1 MKPIRSDEQL
11 IDQFLTAQKE
21 DSESAFETLL
31 KRHGP
36 MVLGVCRH
44 VLRRDQ
50 DAEDAFQ
57 ATFLVLAR
65 KAGTIHNREILGCWL
80 YEVAYRTAIRARDR
94 HARSTSRMEIPE
106 VAESHSGPEN
116 CGESHRASAA
126 PSRGG
131 RWLAREVPLTGAAHL
146 HRRQEQRAGR
156 QAASMSGQHSQGAAV
171 AGPRPATS
179 TAEPARLEPGRGP
192 ISMGMIRPAGTPG
205 EWSAEIESVFSAPD
219 PSDPVFSVYLH
230 MTL

>member
-11 IDQFLTAQKE
+11 IDQFLTGQKE
-21 DSESAFETLL
+21 DSERAFETLL

-80 YEVAYRTAIRARDR
+80 YEVAYRTAIRARER
-94 HARSTSRMEIPE
+94 RARSTPRMEIQE

-116 CGESHRASAA
+116 
-126 PSRGG
+126 
-131 RWLAREVPLTGAAHL
+131 
-146 HRRQEQRAGR
+146 
-156 QAASMSGQHSQGAAV
+156 AASRNELRLLLRAEVDGL
-171 AGPRPATS
+171 PAKYRSLVLHTYMEGKS
-179 TAEPARLEPGRGP
+179 NEQVARLLRCPVGTVKGRLSRARDLLRARLSRRGWDQDEVRYRW
-192 ISMGMIRPAGTPG
+192 G
-205 EWSAEIESVFSAPD
+205 
-219 PSDPVFSVYLH
+219 
-230 MTL
+230 

>member
-11 IDQFLTAQKE
+11 IDQFLTGQKE
-21 DSESAFETLL
+21 DSESAFETLV

-80 YEVAYRTAIRARDR
+80 YEVAYRTAIRARER
-94 HARSTSRMEIPE
+94 RARSTPRMEIPE

-116 CGESHRASAA
+116 
-126 PSRGG
+126 
-131 RWLAREVPLTGAAHL
+131 
-146 HRRQEQRAGR
+146 
-156 QAASMSGQHSQGAAV
+156 AASRNELRLLLRAEVDGL
-171 AGPRPATS
+171 PAKYCSLVLHTYMEGKS
-179 TAEPARLEPGRGP
+179 NEQVARLLRCPVGTVKGRLSRARDLLRARLSRRGWDQDEVRYRW
-192 ISMGMIRPAGTPG
+192 G
-205 EWSAEIESVFSAPD
+205 
-219 PSDPVFSVYLH
+219 
-230 MTL
+230 

>member
-11 IDQFLTAQKE
+11 IDQFLTGQKE
-21 DSESAFETLL
+21 DTESAFETLL

-50 DAEDAFQ
+50 DAEDASQ

-80 YEVAYRTAIRARDR
+80 YEVAYRTAIRARLR
-94 HARSTSRMEIPE
+94 RARSTPRMEIQE

-116 CGESHRASAA
+116 
-126 PSRGG
+126 
-131 RWLAREVPLTGAAHL
+131 
-146 HRRQEQRAGR
+146 
-156 QAASMSGQHSQGAAV
+156 AASRNELRLLLRAEVHGLPAKYRSLVLHTYMEGQSNEQV
-171 AGPRPATS
+171 
-179 TAEPARLEPGRGP
+179 ARLLRCPVGTVKGRLSRARDLLRARLSRRGWNRDEVRYRW
-192 ISMGMIRPAGTPG
+192 G
-205 EWSAEIESVFSAPD
+205 
-219 PSDPVFSVYLH
+219 
-230 MTL
+230 

>member
-21 DSESAFETLL
+21 DSESAFETLV

-80 YEVAYRTAIRARDR
+80 HEVAYRTAIRARER
-94 HARSTSRMEIPE
+94 RARSTPRMEIQE

-116 CGESHRASAA
+116 
-126 PSRGG
+126 
-131 RWLAREVPLTGAAHL
+131 
-146 HRRQEQRAGR
+146 
-156 QAASMSGQHSQGAAV
+156 AASRNELRLLLRAEVDGLPAKYRSLVLHTYMEGKSNEQV
-171 AGPRPATS
+171 AGLLGCPVGTVKGRLS
-179 TAEPARLEPGRGP
+179 RARDLLRGRLSRRGWDQDEVRYRW
-192 ISMGMIRPAGTPG
+192 G
-205 EWSAEIESVFSAPD
+205 
-219 PSDPVFSVYLH
+219 
-230 MTL
+230 

>member
-11 IDQFLTAQKE
+11 IDQFLTGQKE
-21 DSESAFETLL
+21 DSERAFETLL

-80 YEVAYRTAIRARDR
+80 YEVAYRTAIRARER
-94 HARSTSRMEIPE
+94 RARATPRMEIQE
-106 VAESHSGPEN
+106 MAESHSGPEN
-116 CGESHRASAA
+116 
-126 PSRGG
+126 
-131 RWLAREVPLTGAAHL
+131 
-146 HRRQEQRAGR
+146 
-156 QAASMSGQHSQGAAV
+156 AASRNELRLLLRAEVDGLPAKCHSLVLHTYMEGKSNEQV
-171 AGPRPATS
+171 
-179 TAEPARLEPGRGP
+179 ARLLRCPVGTVKGRLSRALDLLRARLSRRGWDQDEVRYRW
-192 ISMGMIRPAGTPG
+192 G
-205 EWSAEIESVFSAPD
+205 
-219 PSDPVFSVYLH
+219 
-230 MTL
+230 

>member
-11 IDQFLTAQKE
+11 IDTFLTGQKE
-21 DSESAFETLL
+21 DSKSAFETLL

-80 YEVAYRTAIRARDR
+80 YEVAYRTAIRARER
-94 HARSTSRMEIPE
+94 RARSTPRMEIQE

-116 CGESHRASAA
+116 
-126 PSRGG
+126 
-131 RWLAREVPLTGAAHL
+131 
-146 HRRQEQRAGR
+146 
-156 QAASMSGQHSQGAAV
+156 AASRNELRLLLRAEVDGLPAKYRSLVLHTYIEGQSNEQV
-171 AGPRPATS
+171 
-179 TAEPARLEPGRGP
+179 ARLLRCPVGTVKGRLSRARDLLRARLSRRGWDRDEVRYRW
-192 ISMGMIRPAGTPG
+192 G
-205 EWSAEIESVFSAPD
+205 
-219 PSDPVFSVYLH
+219 
-230 MTL
+230 

>member
-11 IDQFLTAQKE
+11 IDQFLTGVKE
-21 DSESAFETLL
+21 DSESAFETLV

-36 MVLGVCRH
+36 MVFGVCRQ

-80 YEVAYRTAIRARDR
+80 HEVAYRTAIRARKR
-94 HARSTSRMEIPE
+94 RARSTPWMEIQE

-116 CGESHRASAA
+116 HASRNELRLLLRAEVDGLPAKYRSPVLHTYMEGMSNEQVAQLLRC
-126 PSRGG
+126 PVGTIKGRLSR
-131 RWLAREVPLTGAAHL
+131 ARELL
-146 HRRQEQRAGR
+146 R
-156 QAASMSGQHSQGAAV
+156 
-171 AGPRPATS
+171 
-179 TAEPARLEPGRGP
+179 ARLSGRGL
-192 ISMGMIRPAGTPG
+192 
-205 EWSAEIESVFSAPD
+205 D
-219 PSDPVFSVYLH
+219 SDEVRYLWA
-230 MTL
+230 

>member
-11 IDQFLTAQKE
+11 IDQFLTGQKE
-21 DSESAFETLL
+21 NSESAFETLL

-65 KAGTIHNREILGCWL
+65 KAGAIHNREILGCWL

-116 CGESHRASAA
+116 WASRTELRLLLRA
-126 PSRGG
+126 
-131 RWLAREVPLTGAAHL
+131 EVDGLPAKYRSLVL
-146 HRRQEQRAGR
+146 HTYIEGKSNEQ
-156 QAASMSGQHSQGAAV
+156 V
-171 AGPRPATS
+171 
-179 TAEPARLEPGRGP
+179 ARLLRCPVSTVKGRLSRARDLLRTRLSRRGWNRDEVRYRW
-192 ISMGMIRPAGTPG
+192 G
-205 EWSAEIESVFSAPD
+205 
-219 PSDPVFSVYLH
+219 
-230 MTL
+230 

>member
-11 IDQFLTAQKE
+11 IDQFLTGQKE
-21 DSESAFETLL
+21 DAESAFETLV

-80 YEVAYRTAIRARDR
+80 YEVAYRTAIRARQR
-94 HARSTSRMEIPE
+94 RARSTPRMEIQE

-116 CGESHRASAA
+116 
-126 PSRGG
+126 
-131 RWLAREVPLTGAAHL
+131 
-146 HRRQEQRAGR
+146 
-156 QAASMSGQHSQGAAV
+156 AASRNELRLLLRAEVDGL
-171 AGPRPATS
+171 PAKYRSLVLHTYMEGKS
-179 TAEPARLEPGRGP
+179 NEQVARLLRCPVGTVKGRLSRARDLLRARLSRRGWDQDEVRYRW
-192 ISMGMIRPAGTPG
+192 G
-205 EWSAEIESVFSAPD
+205 
-219 PSDPVFSVYLH
+219 
-230 MTL
+230 